1 MAPTPPGEQTDNRFA
16 SVDEIEPGDT
26 CWAYARHF
34 WRRVRVVRTMQTQVE
49 VTFRLDRCGSPRVQ
63 VVPFGCLRRHYPD
76 SKYIVTVAPPPD
88 GASDPGPASPPPT
101 FDRFLSS
108 AISDSVNG
116 GAEPDCEADYLE
128 SEPSTRNS

>member
-1 MAPTPPGEQTDNRFA
+1 MTAPIVEQTDNRFA
-16 SVDEIEPGDT
+16 SVDEIEAGDT

-34 WRRVRVVRTMQTQVE
+34 WRRVRVIRTMKVAVE

-63 VVPFGCLRRHYPD
+63 VVQLGCLRRHYPD
-76 SKYIVTVAPPPD
+76 SKYVVTISPPPD
-88 GASDPGPASPPPT
+88 GASDSGPAAPPPT

-116 GAEPDCEADYLE
+116 GAEPDCAAGYEE
-128 SEPSTRNS
+128 PEPSTRHS